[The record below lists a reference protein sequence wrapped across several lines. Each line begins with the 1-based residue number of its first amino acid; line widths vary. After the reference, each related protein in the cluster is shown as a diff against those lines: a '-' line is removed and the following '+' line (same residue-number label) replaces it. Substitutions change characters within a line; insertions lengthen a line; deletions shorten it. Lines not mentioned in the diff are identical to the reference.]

1 MRSSSN
7 GWTEARS
14 LTAGSVFD
22 LDKHEVIAGVRA
34 QRDRT
39 IELLRDLPAADWERE
54 IVPRWRVREVAGHL
68 VASDEGVLTGRIA
81 TAGFT
86 KRGDLALSKIEVW
99 NDKQAARWADR
110 PIPEIL
116 KGLDVWARRIE
127 RLSKVVPSFV
137 SRPALPTPFGR
148 VSLLWLTS
156 VRIYDEWVH
165 NEDMR
170 RVFAMPSDDAPSVV
184 KPVARQIHAGIPV
197 QTLPR
202 VHDNAKG
209 RVVLAFEDVQLPLMG
224 VDLGARTFGYGVET
238 ADARVTGRAG
248 TITMI
253 AARRDAWRDV
263 ERTGGLKIEG
273 DRTAAESFLEALLL
287 V

>member
-1 MRSSSN
+1 MRSSSS
-7 GWTEARS
+7 GWTEAKS

-39 IELLRDLPAADWERE
+39 IELLRGLPAADWERE
-54 IVPRWRVREVAGHL
+54 VVPRWRVREVAGHL
-68 VASDEGVLTGRIA
+68 VASDEGVLTGRVA

-137 SRPALPTPFGR
+137 SSPALPTPFGR
-148 VSLLWLTS
+148 VSLLWLS
-156 VRIYDEWVH
+156 SIRIFDEWVH
-165 NEDMR
+165 DEDIR
-170 RVFAMPSDDAPSVV
+170 RVFAMPSDDAPTVV
-184 KPVARQIHAGIPV
+184 KPVARQIQAGIPV

-202 VHDNAKG
+202 VPDAKG
-209 RVVLAFEDVQLPLMG
+209 RVVLAFDDVQLPEMG
-224 VDLGARTFGYGVET
+224 FDLGAKKYGYGVET
-238 ADARVTGRAG
+238 ADARITGKAATVT
-248 TITMI
+248 MVC
-253 AARRDAWRDV
+253 ARRDAWR
-263 ERTGGLKIEG
+263 EAEQAGGLKIEG
-273 DRTAAESFLEALLL
+273 DRAAAETFLEALLL

>member
-1 MRSSSN
+1 
-7 GWTEARS
+7 
-14 LTAGSVFD
+14 
-22 LDKHEVIAGVRA
+22 
-34 QRDRT
+34 
-39 IELLRDLPAADWERE
+39 
-54 IVPRWRVREVAGHL
+54 
-68 VASDEGVLTGRIA
+68 
-81 TAGFT
+81 
-86 KRGDLALSKIEVW
+86 
-99 NDKQAARWADR
+99 
-110 PIPEIL
+110 
-116 KGLDVWARRIE
+116 
-127 RLSKVVPSFV
+127 
-137 SRPALPTPFGR
+137 
-148 VSLLWLTS
+148 
-156 VRIYDEWVH
+156 
-165 NEDMR
+165 MR

-238 ADARVTGRAG
+238 ADARVTGRAA

-273 DRTAAESFLEALLL
+273 NRDAAESFLEALLL

>member
-7 GWTEARS
+7 GWTEAKS

-22 LDKHEVIAGVRA
+22 LDKADVLAGVRA

-39 IELLRDLPAADWERE
+39 IAMLRGLTPEQWETPV
-54 IVPRWRVREVAGHL
+54 VPRWRVREVAGHL
-68 VASDEGVLTGRIA
+68 VSSDEGVLTGRVV

-86 KRGDLALSKIEVW
+86 KRADLKLSKIEVW

-116 KGLDVWARRIE
+116 RGLDVWAKRIE

-137 SRPALPTPFGR
+137 ARPAIPTPFGR
-148 VSLLWLTS
+148 ISLLWLTS
-156 VRIYDEWVH
+156 LRIFDEWVH
-165 NEDMR
+165 DEDIR
-170 RVFAMPSDDAPSVV
+170 RAMKMPSDDAPATMR
-184 KPVARQIHAGIPV
+184 PVARQVQAGIPV

-202 VHDNAKG
+202 VPEDVEG
-209 RVVLAFEDVQLPLMG
+209 RVVLTFSDVQLPPLGFDMG
-224 VDLGARTFGYGVET
+224 ERRFGYGVET
-238 ADARVTGRAG
+238 ADARISGPSSV
-248 TITMI
+248 ITMVC
-253 AARRDAWRDV
+253 ARRDTWKDA
-263 ERTGGLKIEG
+263 EASGGLKLEG
-273 DRTAAESFLEALLL
+273 DRTVAETFLEALLL

>member
-1 MRSSSN
+1 MRSSSS
-7 GWTEARS
+7 GWTEAKS

-22 LDKHEVIAGVRA
+22 LDKREVIAGVRA

-54 IVPRWRVREVAGHL
+54 VVPRWRVREVAGHL
-68 VASDEGVLTGRIA
+68 VASDEGVLTGRVA

-86 KRGDLALSKIEVW
+86 KRGDLALSKIEIW

-116 KGLDVWARRIE
+116 KGLDVWAKRIE

-137 SRPALPTPFGR
+137 SRPTLPTPFGR

-156 VRIYDEWVH
+156 IRIFDEWVH
-165 NEDMR
+165 DEDIR
-170 RVFAMPSDDAPSVV
+170 RVFRMPSDDAPTVV
-184 KPVARQIHAGIPV
+184 RPVARQIQAGVPV

-202 VHDNAKG
+202 VPDGAKG
-209 RVVLAFEDVQLPLMG
+209 RVVVAFDDLQLPTMG
-224 VDLGARTFGYGVET
+224 FDLGAKTFGYGVET
-238 ADARVTGRAG
+238 ADAR
-248 TITMI
+248 ITANSAKLAMVC
-253 AARRDAWRDV
+253 ARRDAWRDT
-263 ERTGGLKIEG
+263 ETSGALKIEG
-273 DRTAAESFLEALLL
+273 ERAPAETFLEALLL